1 MTFAQTDTVSAQ
13 MSTKGMNPAVPIK
26 GPAELV
32 LAASIARRHYVDGRT
47 KIEIAD
53 EFRLSRFKVARLLD
67 AAREQGLVR
76 IEIGH
81 AGTIDVDI
89 SGRLA
94 ERFGLRHA
102 IVVDTPDDDP
112 VSLRRNLGLAAA
124 DLLTEI
130 ITPSDVIGLA
140 WARSVQAMVAEL
152 KRLPVVPVVQ
162 LTGALS
168 RSSAGSS
175 SIDGDS
181 AVDIVREVAR
191 VSGGPAYLYFAPF
204 LVPDPATARALR
216 RQPDLARAFDKIGL
230 VTIGLV
236 GIGHW
241 SPGLSTVYDAA
252 TERERARLT
261 REGVCA
267 EAAGV
272 FLTADGKVLQT
283 ALTDRMIGIT
293 GAQMRSFDQLVA
305 IPYGVAKAPAVHAA
319 LLSGLVDTL
328 VTHVSMA
335 EALLATPTPS
345 GSR

>member
-1 MTFAQTDTVSAQ
+1 MA
-13 MSTKGMNPAVPIK
+13 PIK

-81 AGTIDVDI
+81 AGTIDVGT

-94 ERFGLRHA
+94 ERYGLRHA

-112 VSLRRNLGLAAA
+112 VSLRRNLGVAAA
-124 DLLTEI
+124 DLLSEI
-130 ITPSDVIGLA
+130 TTPTDVIGLA

-152 KRLPVVPVVQ
+152 KRLPAVPVVQ

-168 RSSAGSS
+168 SAYATSS

-191 VSGGPAYLYFAPF
+191 VAGGPAYLFFAPF
-204 LVPDPATARALR
+204 VVPDPATARALR
-216 RQPDLARAFDKIGL
+216 RQPDLARAFDRIPT
-230 VTIGLV
+230 VTIGVV

-241 SPGLSTVYDAA
+241 SPGLSTVYETA
-252 TERERARLT
+252 TEREQARLS
-261 REGVCA
+261 RDGVCA

-272 FLTADGKVLQT
+272 FMTADGRVLQT

-293 GAQMRSFDQLVA
+293 GAQMRTFEYLIA
-305 IPYGVAKAPAVHAA
+305 IPYGVAKMPAVHAA
-319 LLSGLVDTL
+319 LLSGLVTSL
-328 VTHVSMA
+328 VTHTSMA
-335 EALLATPTPS
+335 EALLAYKRPA
-345 GSR
+345 

>member
-1 MTFAQTDTVSAQ
+1 
-13 MSTKGMNPAVPIK
+13 MSTSRGVHSAAPIR
-26 GPAELV
+26 GPAGLV

-53 EFRLSRFKVARLLD
+53 EFRLSRFKVARLLE

-81 AGTIDVDI
+81 AGTIDVET

-102 IVVDTPDDDP
+102 IVVDTPDDDE
-112 VSLRRNLGLAAA
+112 VSLRHNLGTAAA
-124 DLLTEI
+124 DLLSEI
-130 ITPSDVIGLA
+130 VTAGDVLGLA

-152 KRLPVVPVVQ
+152 KQLPAVPVVQ
-162 LTGALS
+162 LTGALTS
-168 RSSAGSS
+168 RHDTSS
-175 SIDGDS
+175 SIASDS
-181 AVDIVREVAR
+181 AVDIVREFAR

-204 LVPDPATARALR
+204 LVSDSATARALR
-216 RQPDLARAFDKIGL
+216 RQPDLVRAFDKIPS
-230 VTIGLV
+230 VTIGVV

-241 SPGLSTVYDAA
+241 TAGLSTVYDAA

-272 FLTADGKVLQT
+272 FLTADGRVLQT

-293 GAQMRSFDQLVA
+293 GAHMRKFEQLIA
-305 IPYGVAKAPAVHAA
+305 IPYGVAKAPAVRAA

-328 VTHVSMA
+328 VTHVSVA
-335 EALLATPTPS
+335 EALLTGPDGQAP
-345 GSR
+345 R

>member
-1 MTFAQTDTVSAQ
+1 MSKGGSPSA
-13 MSTKGMNPAVPIK
+13 APIR

-53 EFRLSRFKVARLLD
+53 EFRLSRFKVARLLE

-81 AGTIDVDI
+81 AGTIDVET

-112 VSLRRNLGLAAA
+112 VSLRRNLGTAAA
-124 DLLTEI
+124 DLLSEI
-130 ITPSDVIGLA
+130 MTPTDVIGLA
-140 WARSVQAMVAEL
+140 WARSVQAMVSEL
-152 KRLPVVPVVQ
+152 KQLPAVPVVQ

-168 RSSAGSS
+168 SANDTSS
-175 SIDGDS
+175 SIHGDS
-181 AVDIVREVAR
+181 AVDIVRQFAR
-191 VSGGPAYLYFAPF
+191 VAGGPAYLFFAPF
-204 LVPDPATARALR
+204 LVPDPTTARALR
-216 RQPDLARAFDKIGL
+216 RQPDLARAFDKIPT
-230 VTIGLV
+230 VSIGVV
-236 GIGHW
+236 GIGQW
-241 SPGLSTVYDAA
+241 AAGLSTVYDAA
-252 TERERARLT
+252 TDRERAKLT

-272 FLTADGKVLQT
+272 FLTAEGEVLQT
-283 ALTDRMIGIT
+283 TLTDRMIGIT
-293 GAQMRSFDQLVA
+293 GAQMADFPQLVA
-305 IPYGVAKAPAVHAA
+305 IPYGVAKADAVRAA
-319 LLSGLVDTL
+319 LLSGMVTTL

-335 EALLATPTPS
+335 EALLAEPGAP
-345 GSR
+345 GSA

>member
-1 MTFAQTDTVSAQ
+1 
-13 MSTKGMNPAVPIK
+13 MSSRGSYPPSPIK

-53 EFRLSRFKVARLLD
+53 EFRLSRFKVARLLE

-81 AGTIDVDI
+81 AGTIDVDT

-102 IVVDTPDDDP
+102 IVVDTPDDDQ
-112 VSLRRNLGLAAA
+112 VSVRRNLGLAAA

-130 ITPSDVIGLA
+130 ITPSDVLGLA
-140 WARSVQAMVAEL
+140 WARSVQAMVSEL
-152 KRLPVVPVVQ
+152 KQLPAVPVVQ
-162 LTGALS
+162 LTGALGS
-168 RSSAGSS
+168 GDSTSS
-175 SIDGDS
+175 SINGDN

-191 VSGGPAYLYFAPF
+191 ISGGPAYLYFAPF
-204 LVPDPATARALR
+204 LVPDAATAQALR
-216 RQPDLARAFDKIGL
+216 RQPDLAWAFAKHPS
-230 VTIGLV
+230 VTIAVV

-261 REGVCA
+261 RDGVCA
-267 EAAGV
+267 ESAGV
-272 FLTADGKVLQT
+272 FLDADGGVLQT
-283 ALTDRMIGIT
+283 ALTDRMIGISE
-293 GAQMRSFDQLVA
+293 AQLRSIDQLIA
-305 IPYGVAKAPAVHAA
+305 IAYGTAKAPAVRAA
-319 LLSGLVDTL
+319 LLSGMVDCL
-328 VTHVSMA
+328 VTHTSMA
-335 EALLATPTPS
+335 EALLDEPPPT
-345 GSR
+345 

>member
-1 MTFAQTDTVSAQ
+1 MSRSDGPSA
-13 MSTKGMNPAVPIK
+13 APIK

-53 EFRLSRFKVARLLD
+53 EFRLSRFKVARLLE

-81 AGTIDVDI
+81 AGTIDVDT

-102 IVVDTPDDDP
+102 IVVDTPEDDL
-112 VSLRRNLGLAAA
+112 VSLRRNLGRAAA
-124 DLLTEI
+124 DLLSEI
-130 ITPSDVIGLA
+130 ATPSDVIGLA
-140 WARSVQAMVAEL
+140 WARSVRAMVVEL

-168 RSSAGSS
+168 SIYDTSS
-175 SIDGDS
+175 SVAGDS
-181 AVDIVREVAR
+181 AVEIVREVAR
-191 VSGGPAYLYFAPF
+191 ISGGPAYLFFAPF
-204 LVPDPATARALR
+204 LVPDPTTARALR
-216 RQPDLARAFDKIGL
+216 RQPDLARAFDRIPT
-230 VTIGLV
+230 VTIGVIGV
-236 GIGHW
+236 GQW
-241 SPGLSTVYDAA
+241 APGLSTVHDAA

-272 FLTADGKVLQT
+272 FLTDDGQVLQT
-283 ALTDRMIGIT
+283 SLTDRMIGIT
-293 GAQMRSFDQLVA
+293 AAQMRQIHHLIA
-305 IPYGVAKAPAVHAA
+305 IPYGVAKAPAVRAT
-319 LLSGLVDTL
+319 LLSGMVNTL

-335 EALLATPTPS
+335 ERLLAGADAPS
-345 GSR
+345 PH

>member
-1 MTFAQTDTVSAQ
+1 
-13 MSTKGMNPAVPIK
+13 MSTTGVQFPGPLK

-53 EFRLSRFKVARLLD
+53 EFKLSRFKVARLLE
-67 AAREQGLVR
+67 AARAQGLVR

-81 AGTIDVDI
+81 AGTIDVDT

-102 IVVDTPDDDP
+102 IVVDTPEDDLT
-112 VSLRRNLGLAAA
+112 SLRTNLGKAAA

-130 ITPSDVIGLA
+130 VTPTDVVGLA

-152 KRLPVVPVVQ
+152 RRLPAVPVVQ

-168 RSSAGSS
+168 STYAASS

-181 AVDIVREVAR
+181 AVDIVREFAR
-191 VSGGPAYLYFAPF
+191 ISGGPAYLYFAPF
-204 LVPDPATARALR
+204 LVPDAATARALR
-216 RQPDLARAFDKIGL
+216 RQPDLARAFDKIPS
-230 VTIGLV
+230 VTIGVV

-241 SPGLSTVYDAA
+241 SAGLSTVHDVAS
-252 TERERARLT
+252 ERERARLT
-261 REGVCA
+261 RDGVCA

-272 FLTADGKVLQT
+272 FFTIDGRVLQT
-283 ALTDRMIGIT
+283 ALTDRMIGIS
-293 GAQMRSFDQLVA
+293 GVHMRKFEQLIA
-305 IPYGVAKAPAVHAA
+305 IPYGIAKLPAVLAALRSGLITSMITHVSLADA
-319 LLSGLVDTL
+319 LLSAGDLP
-328 VTHVSMA
+328 A
-335 EALLATPTPS
+335 EQD
-345 GSR
+345 R

>member
-1 MTFAQTDTVSAQ
+1 MSRGDGQSA
-13 MSTKGMNPAVPIK
+13 APIK

-53 EFRLSRFKVARLLD
+53 EFRLSRFKVARLLE

-81 AGTIDVDI
+81 AGTIDVDT

-102 IVVDTPDDDP
+102 IVVDTPEDDP
-112 VSLRRNLGLAAA
+112 VSLRRNLGRAAA
-124 DLLTEI
+124 DLLSEI
-130 ITPSDVIGLA
+130 ATPSDVIGLA
-140 WARSVQAMVAEL
+140 WARSVRAMVVEL

-168 RSSAGSS
+168 SIYDTSS
-175 SIDGDS
+175 SVAGDS
-181 AVDIVREVAR
+181 AVEIVREVAR
-191 VSGGPAYLYFAPF
+191 ISGGPAYLFFAPF

-216 RQPDLARAFDKIGL
+216 RQPDLARAFDKIPT
-230 VTIGLV
+230 VTIGVV
-236 GIGHW
+236 GVGQW
-241 SPGLSTVYDAA
+241 APGLSTVHDAA

-272 FLTADGKVLQT
+272 FLTDDGQVLQT
-283 ALTDRMIGIT
+283 SLTDRMIGIT
-293 GAQMRSFDQLVA
+293 AAQMRRIHHLIA
-305 IPYGVAKAPAVHAA
+305 IPYGVAKAPAVRAT
-319 LLSGLVDTL
+319 LLSGMVNTL

-335 EALLATPTPS
+335 EKLLADADAPS
-345 GSR
+345 PH

>member
-1 MTFAQTDTVSAQ
+1 
-13 MSTKGMNPAVPIK
+13 MSKNGGASPAAPIK

-53 EFRLSRFKVARLLD
+53 EFRLSRFKVARLLE

-81 AGTIDVDI
+81 AGTLDVET

-102 IVVDTPDDDP
+102 IVVDTPEDDV

-130 ITPSDVIGLA
+130 ATPTDVIGLA

-152 KRLPVVPVVQ
+152 KRLPALPVVQ

-168 RSSAGSS
+168 SAYAASS

-181 AVDIVREVAR
+181 AVDIVREFAR
-191 VSGGPAYLYFAPF
+191 ISGGPAYLFFAPF
-204 LVPDPATARALR
+204 LVPDPSTARALR
-216 RQPDLARAFDKIGL
+216 RQPDLARAFDKYPT
-230 VTIGLV
+230 VTIGVV
-236 GIGHW
+236 GIGQW
-241 SPGLSTVYDAA
+241 APGLSTVYDAA
-252 TERERARLT
+252 SERERARLT

-267 EAAGV
+267 EAAGA
-272 FLTADGKVLQT
+272 FLTADGKVLST

-293 GAQMRSFDQLVA
+293 GAQLRKIDHLIA
-305 IPYGVAKAPAVHAA
+305 IPYGVAKAPAVRAA

-335 EALLATPTPS
+335 EALLTDLDGP

>member
-1 MTFAQTDTVSAQ
+1 MSKGGNPSA
-13 MSTKGMNPAVPIK
+13 APIR

-53 EFRLSRFKVARLLD
+53 EFRLSRFKVARLLE

-81 AGTIDVDI
+81 AGTIDVET

-102 IVVDTPDDDP
+102 IVVDTHDDDP
-112 VSLRRNLGLAAA
+112 VSLRRNLGTAAA
-124 DLLTEI
+124 DLLSEI
-130 ITPSDVIGLA
+130 ITPTDVIGLA
-140 WARSVQAMVAEL
+140 WARSVRAMVSEL
-152 KRLPVVPVVQ
+152 KQLPAVPVVQ

-168 RSSAGSS
+168 SANDTSS
-175 SIDGDS
+175 SIHGDS
-181 AVDIVREVAR
+181 AVDIVRQFAR
-191 VSGGPAYLYFAPF
+191 VAGGPAYLFFAPF

-216 RQPDLARAFDKIGL
+216 RQPDLARAFDKIPT
-230 VTIGLV
+230 VSIGV
-236 GIGHW
+236 IGIGQW
-241 SPGLSTVYDAA
+241 AAGLSTVYDAA
-252 TERERARLT
+252 TDRERATLT

-272 FLTADGKVLQT
+272 FLTAEGEVLQT
-283 ALTDRMIGIT
+283 TLTDRMIGIT
-293 GAQMRSFDQLVA
+293 GAQMADFGQLVA
-305 IPYGVAKAPAVHAA
+305 IPYGMAKADAVRAA
-319 LLSGLVDTL
+319 LLSGMVTTL

-335 EALLATPTPS
+335 EALLAEPGAP
-345 GSR
+345 GSA